1 MPFQKFPRLALA
13 IAAASLTGGVNAWA
27 AEAQDFVVAG
37 DDGYGVAD
45 CMKPGMECG
54 RVMADAWCEA
64 HGHGH
69 AAAFGL
75 SDDVTG
81 STKISVAP
89 ATAPTPAAVIIRCG
103 D

>member
-1 MPFQKFPRLALA
+1 MPFRKFPRLALA
-13 IAAASLTGGVNAWA
+13 LVAVITANGAAAWA
-27 AEAQDFVVAG
+27 ADGQEFVLAG

-45 CMKPGMECG
+45 CMRPGMECG

-81 STKISVAP
+81 STKISVAHA
-89 ATAPTPAAVIIRCG
+89 ATTEPSAVVIRCG